1 MIDVEL
7 IKLSQLIS
15 TAAKQELLP
24 RYKNCRINIKED
36 GSFITEADIAMQ
48 NHLQKELK
56 KQWPE
61 YDFFAE
67 EMPINEIEAF
77 FAKNS
82 DGFWCLDP
90 IDGTTNFSSGLP
102 YFSVSLALIK
112 NAQIE
117 LGIVYDPIRDECF
130 SAMKNKGAWLN
141 GQQLKVSQHQCP
153 LSKATALVD
162 MKRLSPDLRQRLAL
176 APPYHSQRSLGSV
189 ALDWCWLASER
200 VHVYLHGKMML
211 WDYAAGLLIAQQAGC
226 LTMSLDDLPVY
237 QLDQHPRQ
245 AMGAV
250 EKTLYKEWKNYLYG
264 QSYLDGQN

>member
-1 MIDVEL
+1 MVDL
-7 IKLSQLIS
+7 DLNKLSQLIS

-24 RYKNCRINIKED
+24 RFKNCRVTLKDD

-48 NHLQKELK
+48 NHLQSELK

-67 EMPINEIEAF
+67 EMPIDEMENF

-82 DGFWCLDP
+82 QGFWCLDP
-90 IDGTTNFSSGLP
+90 IDGTSNFSSGLP

-112 NAQIE
+112 NAEIK

-130 SAMKNKGAWLN
+130 SAISGKGAWLN
-141 GQQLKVSQHQCP
+141 GQQLKVSQNHVP
-153 LSKATALVD
+153 LRKAIALVD
-162 MKRLSPDLRQRLAL
+162 IKRLKPDLRQRLVL
-176 APPYHSQRSLGSV
+176 HPPYHSQRSLGSV

-211 WDYAAGLLIAQQAGC
+211 WDYAAGLLVAQESGC
-226 LTMSLDDLPVY
+226 LTMGLDGLPVY
-237 QLDQHPRQ
+237 QPGLQVRQ

-250 EKTLYKEWKNYLYG
+250 ENSIYKEWKNYL
-264 QSYLDGQN
+264 DNT

>member
-1 MIDVEL
+1 MIEVEL

-24 RYKNCRINIKED
+24 RYKNCKINIKED

-48 NHLQKELK
+48 NRLQSELK
-56 KQWPE
+56 KHWPE

-67 EMPINEIEAF
+67 EMSIDEMEAF

-90 IDGTTNFSSGLP
+90 IDGTSNFASGLP

-112 NAQIE
+112 NSNIE
-117 LGIVYDPIRDECF
+117 LGIVYDPIRNECF
-130 SAMKNKGAWLN
+130 SAVNGKGAWLN
-141 GQQLKVSQHQCP
+141 GQELKVSQHYTP
-153 LSKATALVD
+153 LKKSIALVD
-162 MKRLSPDLRQRLAL
+162 IKRLKPDLRQRLVL
-176 APPYHSQRSLGSV
+176 DPPYHSQRSLGSV

-211 WDYAAGLLIAQQAGC
+211 WDYAAGLLVAQEAGC
-226 LTMSLDDLPVY
+226 STLGLDGLAVY
-237 QLDQHPRQ
+237 QLDLQARQ

-250 EKTLYKEWKNYLYG
+250 ENTLYKEWKY
-264 QSYLDGQN
+264 YLDNN